1 MSKVTILPQSCKG
14 VEQCGICE
22 FVCPKGLYRRSGE
35 MNRAGYVLPVL
46 TDEEE
51 CNACEICMISCP
63 DMAIVVQREDK
74 ERNSDDEDNHE

>member
-22 FVCPKGLYRRSGE
+22 FVCPKGLYRSSEE
-35 MNRAGYVLPVL
+35 MNSAGYVTPVL

-63 DMAIVVQREDK
+63 DMAIVVQREGK